1 MYSGI
6 DTKGLNKIYPE
17 INYLKDEK
25 LKELQGKYKIY
36 ASLLGQRKKVDN
48 RLST

>member
-17 INYLKDEK
+17 INYLKDER
-25 LKELQGKYKIY
+25 LKELQGKHKIF
-36 ASLLGQRKKVDN
+36 ASLLEQRKKIKKPKG
-48 RLST
+48 